1 MSTPNVMAYRRRIAN
16 QLTRLSNILYRT
28 GICDNIEPINEAA
41 RALKTEERVMVNPLT
56 EKGDR
61 NIWGYDISDLTLK
74 FKDNP
79 KHIMPTDIYD
89 LVLKLNVTVYGELP
103 NLKKIQDPFIFMGV
117 SIILSGSRAIS
128 NGKNDFNII
137 ESVSSIHLDRDKGE
151 KSDEPHPSYH
161 FQFGG
166 KNIRN
171 LKKDNDNFGHL
182 MVLDIPRINHYPME
196 GILAVDFVLSNFFH
210 EVWNNLIQDGEYSNL
225 VREQQKLC
233 MKPYFQ
239 ALANKWNF
247 DSTIIDWNNDT
258 ILPQLQ

>member
-1 MSTPNVMAYRRRIAN
+1 MSTPQIMAYRRTIAN
-16 QLTRLSNILYRT
+16 QLSRLSNILYGT
-28 GICDNIEPINEAA
+28 GICDNIEPINEAI
-41 RALKTEERVMVNPLT
+41 RALKTEKRVMVNPLT
-56 EKGDR
+56 AKGDR

-79 KHIMPTDIYD
+79 KHIMPNDIFD
-89 LVLKLNVTVYGELP
+89 LVLKLSISVYGELP
-103 NLKKIQDPFIFMGV
+103 ELKRVKDPFIFMGI
-117 SIILSGSRAIS
+117 SIVLSGNRIIE
-128 NGKNDFNII
+128 GENDFDII

-151 KSDEPHPSYH
+151 ISDEPHPSYH

-182 MVLDIPRINHYPME
+182 MVFDIPRINHYPME
-196 GILAVDFVLSNFFH
+196 GVLAVDFVLSNFFY
-210 EVWNNLIQDGEYSNL
+210 EIWNNLIQDGEYSNL
-225 VREQQKLC
+225 VRQQQELC
-233 MKPYFQ
+233 MKPYFH

-247 DSTIIDWNNDT
+247 DSTIIDWDNDT